1 MNRLAALAGIPL
13 LVLSFAPLAS
23 AVPTVGKETR
33 TGDIYIS
40 GLTGYQEIK
49 AEYSALP
56 KAVSKT
62 ANECGFFKVAPS
74 ESNPIVATSNL
85 KLNSDSPFVVSG
97 IPTQAVPKCTNG
109 QLSGNT
115 APAAK
120 LRDSEGAVYFT
131 GLVPYSQHT
140 LTYMDLPGL
149 KSAKANTC
157 GQVKLANKGIYAN
170 PTGTITI
177 KSKDQATTIST
188 IDLATI
194 SSYSGGP
201 VCKNGV
207 SYFSSDWP
215 TP

>member
-1 MNRLAALAGIPL
+1 M

-23 AVPTVGKETR
+23 AVPVVGKETR

-49 AEYSALP
+49 AEYSSLP
-56 KAVSKT
+56 KGVSKT
-62 ANECGFFKVAPS
+62 ANECGFIKITPS
-74 ESNPIVATSNL
+74 ESNPIASTSNL
-85 KLNSDSPFVVSG
+85 KLNSDSTFLVSSV
-97 IPTQAVPKCTNG
+97 PTEAAPKCTNG

-115 APAAK
+115 TPAAK

-157 GQVKLANKGIYAN
+157 GVMKLPNKGVYAN

-177 KSKDQATTIST
+177 KSKTKPLRSPLLT
-188 IDLATI
+188 
-194 SSYSGGP
+194 
-201 VCKNGV
+201 
-207 SYFSSDWP
+207 
-215 TP
+215 